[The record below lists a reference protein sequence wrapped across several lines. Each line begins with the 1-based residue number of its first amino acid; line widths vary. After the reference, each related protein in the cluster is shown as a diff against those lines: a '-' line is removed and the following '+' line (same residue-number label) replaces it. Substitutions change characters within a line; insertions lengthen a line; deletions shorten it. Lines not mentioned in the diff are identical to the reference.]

1 MANAATTG
9 LQALDKL
16 VGTWKVSGGTTGET
30 SYEWMDGGH
39 FLIQRGQVERE
50 GQDFTYMQII
60 GYDRPFESEPVDVIT
75 GRLYTSLG
83 DTLLYT
89 CEPDDKGLT
98 IWFGEKGSPAFYR
111 GEWSDDGNTL
121 EGEWEWPGGGY
132 KETMTRVSR
141 V

>member
-1 MANAATTG
+1 
-9 LQALDKL
+9 
-16 VGTWKVSGGTTGET
+16 
-30 SYEWMDGGH
+30 
-39 FLIQRGQVERE
+39 
-50 GQDFTYMQII
+50 MQII
-60 GYDRPFESEPVDVIT
+60 GHDRSPEGETADVIT
-75 GRLYTSLG
+75 GRLYTSNG

-98 IWFGEKGSPAFYR
+98 IWFGEKGSPAVYR
-111 GEWSDDGNTL
+111 GEWSEDGNRL